1 MAAHGSTSSTAE
13 ESPHAQYHHR
23 GLAGRGTD
31 PRVSETPAL
40 RPPLKDI
47 VMLACAI
54 VGPIVVVG
62 NALRADGGRDKQ
74 IDDNTRRIVILEEAN
89 QAKTDLLTKID
100 GRTIRIETKLE
111 MMTPALTKGPTP

>member
-1 MAAHGSTSSTAE
+1 MS
-13 ESPHAQYHHR
+13 
-23 GLAGRGTD
+23 D
-31 PRVSETPAL
+31 TPAS

-47 VMLACAI
+47 VMLVCAI
-54 VGPIVVVG
+54 VGPVVVVS

-111 MMTPALTKGPTP
+111 MMTPALTKGPNP

>member
-1 MAAHGSTSSTAE
+1 M
-13 ESPHAQYHHR
+13 
-23 GLAGRGTD
+23 TD
-31 PRVSETPAL
+31 APSQRV
-40 RPPLKDI
+40 PLKDI
-47 VMLACAI
+47 VMLVCAI

-62 NALRADGGRDKQ
+62 NALKADGSRDKQ

-111 MMTPALTKGPTP
+111 MMTPALTKVAAP

>member
-1 MAAHGSTSSTAE
+1 MS
-13 ESPHAQYHHR
+13 
-23 GLAGRGTD
+23 D
-31 PRVSETPAL
+31 TPAS

-47 VMLACAI
+47 VMLVCAI
-54 VGPIVVVG
+54 VGPVVVVG

-74 IDDNTRRIVILEEAN
+74 IDDNTRRIVVLEEAN

>member
-1 MAAHGSTSSTAE
+1 M
-13 ESPHAQYHHR
+13 
-23 GLAGRGTD
+23 
-31 PRVSETPAL
+31 SETPAL